1 MIRDYINEA
10 FADEREV
17 DSKLPTTSTTQRAS
31 KIKKS
36 VSQMAT
42 GQARKRNDP
51 LYKRM
56 IHYREL
62 YHRYRALV
70 HQKYNK
76 GVDARARR

>member
-1 MIRDYINEA
+1 MSKENINEA
-10 FADEREV
+10 LEGERDVE
-17 DSKLPTTSTTQRAS
+17 SKLTSTSLTPRHS

-42 GQARKRNDP
+42 GEAKKRNDP

-56 IHYREL
+56 VHYRDM

-70 HQKYNK
+70 HQKYGK
-76 GVDARARR
+76 SVDARARR